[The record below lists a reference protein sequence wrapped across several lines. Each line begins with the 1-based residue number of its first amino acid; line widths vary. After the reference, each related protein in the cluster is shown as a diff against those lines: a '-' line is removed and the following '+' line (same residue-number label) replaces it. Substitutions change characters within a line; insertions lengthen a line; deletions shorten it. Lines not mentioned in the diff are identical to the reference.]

1 MYHVAFPARP
11 DWSCGFLRRAWRQ
24 AARIARSDRGGVFP
38 MVAFGLP
45 VLIGMVGMAVEMGS
59 WFVIHERMQNA
70 ADSAA
75 LAAGRAYVAN
85 NAADLTAQAKATAAT
100 YVFTTA
106 NGSTVTVNRGPLR
119 GAYAGNTKA
128 IEVIITQTQ
137 SRSFSSIF
145 SNSPVTIRG
154 RAVSSVN
161 APAVCL
167 LALNASAA
175 ASLNLSGGAVAN
187 APACDVKVN
196 SSNAGALSGSGGGS
210 LSSKN
215 VYVNGGENLSG
226 GATVNVTGVNQ
237 TNAGSVTDPYATTT
251 IPTASGC
258 TQTNYSTSTSAT
270 LNPGTYC
277 GGINVSSSAVVTLNP
292 GVYVIDQGAFSVT
305 GQATVTCSGCTIV
318 LTSSTG
324 ANYPTVNIAGGTIVS
339 ITAPTTG
346 PTAAFAFMGDR
357 NMPAG
362 TAMTFTGGSTQS
374 ITGVIYIPKAKI
386 TYSGNTSGTTT
397 CSKVVADTF
406 VFTGTSN
413 FSGVC
418 ANYPNE
424 MALSAVTLV
433 E

>member
-1 MYHVAFPARP
+1 MHRVAFPARP
-11 DWSCGFLRRAWRQ
+11 DRSLGFVRRSWRQ
-24 AARIARSDRGGVFP
+24 ASRISRCDRGGVLP
-38 MVAFGLP
+38 MVAFALP
-45 VLIGMVGMAVEMGS
+45 VFIGFVGMALEMGS
-59 WFVIHERMQNA
+59 WFVIHQRMQNA

-75 LAAGRAYVAN
+75 LAAGRAFVAN

-100 YVFTTA
+100 YIFTTA
-106 NGSTVTVNRGPLR
+106 NGSTVTVNRAPLT

-128 IEVIITQTQ
+128 VEVIITQTQ

-145 SNSPVTIRG
+145 TNSPVTIRA
-154 RAVSSVN
+154 RAVSSAN
-161 APAVCL
+161 AAPVCL

-175 ASLNLSGGAVAN
+175 GAVNLSGGAIVN
-187 APACDVKVN
+187 TPACDVKVN
-196 SSNAGALSGSGGGS
+196 SSNAGALTGSGGAV

-215 VYVNGGENLSG
+215 VYVTGAENLSG

-237 TNAGSVTDPYATTT
+237 TGTASVPDPYAATA

-258 TQTNYSTSTSAT
+258 TQTNYATTTSAT

-277 GGINVSSSAVVTLNP
+277 GGISISSSAVVTFNP
-292 GVYVIDQGAFSVT
+292 GVYIIDQGVFSVT
-305 GQATVTCSGCTIV
+305 GSATVNCSGCTIV

-324 ANYPTVNIAGGTIVS
+324 INYPTVNIAGGTIVS
-339 ITAPTTG
+339 ISAPTTG

-357 NMPAG
+357 NMPTG
-362 TAMTFTGGSTQS
+362 TAMTFTGGSMQHVE
-374 ITGVIYIPKAKI
+374 GLIYIPKARI
-386 TYSGNTSGTTT
+386 TYSGNTSGTTN

-424 MALSAVTLV
+424 TAKSAVTLV